1 MDENRLKKVVQSALD
16 ISYDKSLLISEF
28 KALQTH
34 IYNNDKC
41 DWVSD
46 SYSLFLVLKK
56 IKDCDDNRNVSSFI
70 EAVIGFECVVDFV

>member
-34 IYNNDKC
+34 MYDNNKC
-41 DWVSD
+41 DWVPD
-46 SYSLFLVLKK
+46 SYSLFLSLKR
-56 IKDCDDNRNVSSFI
+56 IKDCNDNRNVSRFI
-70 EAVIGFECVVDFV
+70 ESVIGFECVVDFV